1 MTHFAPELH
10 IPNGTTDISFYKLL
24 GATEHFILRNDDG
37 TIHVAELD
45 FDGAIFHLHET
56 MPWFDALEPAKAKG
70 VTTVIGLFVDDVHEV
85 FQQALTAGATEVS
98 PVTDHEYGYR
108 QGMFRDPF
116 GHYWQIQK
124 KM

>member
-10 IPNGTTDISFYKLL
+10 IPNGTTTIDFYTKF
-24 GATEHFILRNDDG
+24 GATEHFVLRNDDG
-37 TIHVAELD
+37 GIHVAELEI
-45 FDGAIFHLHET
+45 DGAIFHLHET